1 MEELGNQDGVYL
13 LRVYERLMKKDI
25 KGGLALVDRAVAVG
39 YPEEKAMILSAAFLN
54 RAGYPKRAV
63 GICEKLLKKQA
74 LPPDEI
80 IPVLAVLYRLQGR
93 EIEAAELENTLA
105 SQGLK

>member
-13 LRVYERLMKKDI
+13 LRTYERLKKKNV
-25 KGGLALVDRAVAVG
+25 KGGIALIDRAVSVG
-39 YPEEKAMILSAAFLN
+39 YPEEKAMILSAAILN
-54 RAGYPKRAV
+54 QAGFPKRVV

-80 IPVLAVLYRLQGR
+80 IPVLAVAYRLQGR
-93 EIEAAELENTLA
+93 EKEAAEVEQILA